1 MLTKAALNKLTQ
13 AVVNRVTS
21 EVYRYND
28 RLKSMFTEDDLYEH
42 FSNKID
48 SRGELSFLP
57 INTWNCL
64 KEHYPNVFR
73 ELVDVIRSEHK
84 TDKLDVYA
92 SYRLNEIIRPEVERL
107 TVDLN
112 EFDSDSLLVE
122 QLFEKIY
129 PMLVEAKYVY
139 FESEKQEPVF
149 DLSLPVEEVESEGV
163 DFEFETPYASSGNEN
178 SQPEEESY
186 DEGDWD

>member
-13 AVVNRVTS
+13 AVVDRVTS

-28 RLKSMFTEDDLYEH
+28 RLKSLFTEDDLYDQ
-42 FSNKID
+42 FSNKVD
-48 SRGELSFLP
+48 SKGELSFLP

-84 TDKLDVYA
+84 TDELDVYS
-92 SYRLNEIIRPEVERL
+92 SYQLDEIVRPEVERL
-107 TVDLN
+107 TIDLN

-149 DLSLPVEEVESEGV
+149 DLSLPVEEVESESV
-163 DFEFETPYASSGNEN
+163 DFEFEAPYASSGNEN